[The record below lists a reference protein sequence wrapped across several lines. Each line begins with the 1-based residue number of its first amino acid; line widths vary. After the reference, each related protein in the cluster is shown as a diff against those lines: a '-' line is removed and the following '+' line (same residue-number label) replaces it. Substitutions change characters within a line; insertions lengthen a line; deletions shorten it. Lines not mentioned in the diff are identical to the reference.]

1 MTQNPEGRFFFFFSV
16 STAPLI
22 SHVKGSGTTGRKEEM
37 IN

>member
-1 MTQNPEGRFFFFFSV
+1 MTQNPEGRFFFFSV